1 MTKDR
6 TAAVA
11 VGDRSENTEPIL
23 ADELDDPAWHV
34 FRLSAM
40 DSVADYLATLEL
52 LA

>member
-1 MTKDR
+1 MTKDW

-11 VGDRSENTEPIL
+11 VGDGSENIEPIL
-23 ADELDDPAWHV
+23 AGELDDPASRV
-34 FRLSAM
+34 FRLSAR